1 MNLGM
6 VIFYDNI
13 TGEVLVNTGE
23 YKDVKDKKTI
33 EQQINTYSALKER
46 ERDSF
51 DYIELAYGDY
61 RADFASMNGYRVNPE
76 TKTLE
81 FSYPDPN
88 EPGVEQPYQAPLS
101 EQIAELM
108 AENVTTLEAIA
119 EVYELVLGGA

>member
-23 YKDVKDKKTI
+23 YKDVKNKKTI
-33 EQQINTYSALKER
+33 EQQINTYSVLKER

-51 DYIELAYGDY
+51 DYIELAYGGY
-61 RADFASMNGYRVNPE
+61 RADFTSMNGYRVNPE

-88 EPGVEQPYQAPLS
+88 ELGVEQPYQAPLS
-101 EQIAELM
+101 EQVTAHMDYLIDVDFRLSMIELGL
-108 AENVTTLEAIA
+108 A
-119 EVYELVLGGA
+119 